1 MSGPRTLYDKIW
13 QSHVVEEQDD
23 GTVLLYIDCH
33 LLLEVTS
40 PQAFE
45 GLRAA
50 GRRVRRPHATV
61 AVADHNVPT
70 TDRSKGITD
79 PLSRH
84 QVEALERN
92 TREFGVPFYGMN
104 DIRQG
109 IVHVIGP
116 EQGFTQPGMTVVC
129 GDSHTAT
136 HGAFGALAFGIGTS
150 EVEHVLA
157 TQTLI
162 TTPSRNMR
170 ITVEGELGFGV
181 TAKDMILALIGQ
193 VGAAAGTGYA
203 VEYAGSAIR
212 ALPIEGRLT
221 ICNLSI
227 EFGAKMGMVAPDE
240 TTLEFLRGRPF
251 APQGE
256 MWDQAIEAWRRLP
269 SDADAV
275 FDREVLVDVERIVP
289 QVTWGISPEQVIG
302 VDGRIP
308 DPNSAGD
315 PARAAAITTALDYM
329 GLVPGAP
336 IAGTPVDWVFIGSC
350 TNSRLSDLRAAAEVA
365 RGRKVAEG
373 VRAWVVPGSENVKR
387 AAVAEGL
394 DKIFIDAG
402 FEFREPG
409 CSMCLAANGETVAPG
424 QRSVSTSNRNFV
436 GRQGPLARTHLASP
450 ASAVAAAIAGAITDV
465 RSLGR

>member
-13 QSHVVEEQDD
+13 QSHIVEEQDD

-50 GRRVRRPHATV
+50 GRRVRRPHATI

-70 TDRSKGITD
+70 TDRSKGIAD

-84 QVEALERN
+84 QVETLERN
-92 TREFGVPFYGMN
+92 TRDFGVPFYGMN

-162 TTPSRNMR
+162 TTRSRNMR

-181 TAKDMILALIGQ
+181 TAKDLVLALIGAI
-193 VGAAAGTGYA
+193 GTAGGTGH
-203 VEYAGSAIR
+203 VIEYAGSAIR
-212 ALPIEGRLT
+212 RLSMEGRMT
-221 ICNLSI
+221 VSNMSI
-227 EFGAKMGMVAPDE
+227 EAGARAGLIAPDE
-240 TTLEFLRGRPF
+240 TTFAYLKGRPQ
-251 APQGE
+251 APP
-256 MWDQAIEAWRRLP
+256 AEAWEQAVAEWRTLP
-269 SDADAV
+269 SDAGARYDH
-275 FDREVLVDVERIVP
+275 EVALAAANIEP
-289 QVTWGISPEQVIG
+289 QVTWGTSPQDVVPIG
-302 VDGRIP
+302 ARVP
-308 DPNSAGD
+308 DPGD
-315 PARAAAITTALDYM
+315 AVDDERRAAMARSLAYM
-329 GLVPGAP
+329 GLAAGHADDRRAHRHGVHRLVHQQPDRGPARRSGDRAGPPGGGPCPGAGRAGVGPHQAAGRAGRARPHLPRSRLRMARAGLLDVPGDERRPAE
-336 IAGTPVDWVFIGSC
+336 AG
-350 TNSRLSDLRAAAEVA
+350 
-365 RGRKVAEG
+365 
-373 VRAWVVPGSENVKR
+373 
-387 AAVAEGL
+387 
-394 DKIFIDAG
+394 
-402 FEFREPG
+402 
-409 CSMCLAANGETVAPG
+409 
-424 QRSVSTSNRNFV
+424 
-436 GRQGPLARTHLASP
+436 
-450 ASAVAAAIAGAITDV
+450 
-465 RSLGR
+465 